1 MNPIYKGPDLQFSTY
16 ADRNLQKGKL
26 MLREYLLRIQYG
38 WEFVLFSI
46 AIERCLTFCN
56 ILK

>member
-1 MNPIYKGPDLQFSTY
+1 MNPIYKGPNLQFSTY

-26 MLREYLLRIQYG
+26 MLHEYWLMIQYG

-46 AIERCLTFCN
+46 AIEQRLTFCN